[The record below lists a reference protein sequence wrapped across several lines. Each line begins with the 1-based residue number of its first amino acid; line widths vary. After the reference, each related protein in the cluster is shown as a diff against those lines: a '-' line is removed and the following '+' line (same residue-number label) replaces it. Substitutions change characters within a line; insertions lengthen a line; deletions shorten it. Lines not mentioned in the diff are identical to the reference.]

1 MIATIAGAE
10 LRGLARRGTVRA
22 SVGIMVVMTALA
34 GVIGWSSHQTI
45 SRVYDEASRY
55 VAAQGQAAPPNP
67 FLQKPA
73 LDLLANM
80 EIYVPLIGALLALVV
95 GHAVLADETTDGIGR
110 LVFSRPVSRRSY
122 VMGKLTAVVATLG
135 LTLGLCGLLSI
146 TEVSLVNGRLLSAG
160 EMARVAGFF
169 ALSWLYLLVF
179 ALVGMAAVVVTGRR
193 PLGLLVAL
201 GTWLLVTF
209 TLPEFISG
217 LHPVASLNPVSAPA
231 GTSQQFFAVTSHAA
245 PLSLFERYKEVSV
258 QLLQLGPSPSS
269 VAVVTWLVPL
279 LAAALGLAALTA
291 VSVSRHDF
299 SRGAVDA

>member
-1 MIATIAGAE
+1 
-10 LRGLARRGTVRA
+10 
-22 SVGIMVVMTALA
+22 MVAMTALA

-55 VAAQGQAAPPNP
+55 VAAQGHAAPPNP

-95 GHAVLADETTDGIGR
+95 GHAVLADETTDGVGR

-122 VMGKLTAVVATLG
+122 VLGKLTAVVATLG
-135 LTLGLCGLLSI
+135 LTVGLCGLLSVA
-146 TEVSLVNGRLLSAG
+146 EVSLVNGRLLTAV
-160 EMARVAGFF
+160 EVARVAGFF
-169 ALSWLYLLVF
+169 AVSWLYLLVF
-179 ALVGMAAVVVTGRR
+179 ALVGMASVVLTGRR

-231 GTSQQFFAVTSHAA
+231 GTSQQLFAVTSHVA
-245 PLSLFERYKEVSV
+245 PVSIFERYKEVSA
-258 QLLQLGPSPSS
+258 QLLQLGPSPS
-269 VAVVTWLVPL
+269 VTVVSWLLPF
-279 LAAALGLAALTA
+279 LAAALGLVAVTA
-291 VSVSRHDF
+291 VAVTRHDF